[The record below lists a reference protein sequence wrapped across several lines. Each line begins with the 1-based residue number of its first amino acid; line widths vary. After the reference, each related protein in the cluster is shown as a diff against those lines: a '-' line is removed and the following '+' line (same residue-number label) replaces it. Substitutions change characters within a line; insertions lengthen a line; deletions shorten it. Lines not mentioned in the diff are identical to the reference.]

1 MRTTSVLTLPLVFL
15 LTACG
20 REQAAPAATALDVRV
35 VQMQELV
42 ALVKSNL
49 GRGAL
54 VNVWATW

>member
-1 MRTTSVLTLPLVFL
+1 MRTTSAGALPLVFL
-15 LTACG
+15 LAACS
-20 REQAAPAATALDVRV
+20 REQAAPATAQADIRV
-35 VQMQELV
+35 VRIQELV